1 MDKDVP
7 LPTTKL
13 VLRDALRGLA
23 ALHAKG
29 MVHTD
34 IKPNNILL
42 DWNDQGGGL
51 EVKEVQIADMEDMVH
66 LPDNH
71 YISGRQWGNWM
82 WRSPEAHAAAAIQK
96 PTDMFSFGLVKT
108 IQSRPSSF
116 DVSYFSDLEDM
127 EGLITYLEDSPWIG
141 YLNFVMANFSED
153 YPRRPL
159 CLWSDL
165 DEDLKDLLTKM
176 MSMDPKRRITASEA
190 LAHKWFADVP

>member
-1 MDKDVP
+1 MDVCILPP
-7 LPTTKL
+7 L
-13 VLRDALRGLA
+13 RIGRE
-23 ALHAKG
+23 
-29 MVHTD
+29 
-34 IKPNNILL
+34 
-42 DWNDQGGGL
+42 L
-51 EVKEVQIADMEDMVH
+51 EVKEVQIADMEDMVR

-96 PTDMFSFGLVKT
+96 PTDMFSFGLVCIYAVTKEAVLAVDPKKAT
-108 IQSRPSSF
+108 EDNPIEAIVVRRQ
-116 DVSYFSDLEDM
+116 VSYFSDLEDM